1 MLEYISDE
9 VLRKAQEKI
18 GTTASNVAQSHT
30 LGMIETC
37 QQLAALNPDKVA
49 TLDVVLLLRVKRSFD
64 GKFTCGGRIKYVYQ
78 KRVNDAFDEVTLF
91 DPNPDLPGMENETS
105 EETETSAPSDESD
118 VVEPDV
124 VDEPE
129 QQDSPEP
136 PQESDLDRPALPPA
150 PKLLEAAPEKAKF
163 TVTREAF
170 IARLTSLPKPHE
182 LMKNEVEKFL
192 NEVIDFDDLSPELV
206 LNVMSDRESL
216 ENLIKDIKTELYTRH
231 DPEPQKSSEPENESQ
246 ESPKKKRGRKPKNAP
261 AEPAPTPQE
270 TPETAQ
276 QAPDLPLAGD
286 DMPPAVDDASDA
298 QEMPSDAERCERHH
312 PSGVRCCLK
321 KGHEG
326 NCCMTPEDRAIADE
340 WEKKNRKK

>member
-1 MLEYISDE
+1 MEITDI
-9 VLRKAQEKI
+9 VLHQTQEKI
-18 GTTASNVAQSHT
+18 GNAMSNLAESHT
-30 LGMIETC
+30 LGMLETC
-37 QQLAALNPDKVA
+37 EQLATFSEDGVA
-49 TLDVVLLLRVKRSFD
+49 TLDVLMKLKIKRCIDGRFDVKPDIVYDYKKRVKDSL
-64 GKFTCGGRIKYVYQ
+64 GWITVI
-78 KRVNDAFDEVTLF
+78 
-91 DPNPDLPGMENETS
+91 DPNPDLPGMEN
-105 EETETSAPSDESD
+105 ETSAPSDESD

-192 NEVIDFDDLSPELV
+192 NEVIDFNDLNPEFV

-216 ENLIKDIKTELYTRH
+216 ENIIKDIKTELYTRH

-246 ESPKKKRGRKPKNAP
+246 EPPKKKRGRKPKNAP

-286 DMPPAVDDASDA
+286 DMPPAADDASDA
-298 QEMPSDAERCERHH
+298 QEMPSDAERCEKLH

>member
-1 MLEYISDE
+1 MEITDI
-9 VLRKAQEKI
+9 VLHQTQEKI
-18 GTTASNVAQSHT
+18 GNAMSNLAESHT
-30 LGMIETC
+30 LGMLETC
-37 QQLAALNPDKVA
+37 EQLATFSEDGVA
-49 TLDVVLLLRVKRSFD
+49 TLDVLMKLKIKRCIDGRFDVKPDIVYDYKKRVKDSL
-64 GKFTCGGRIKYVYQ
+64 GWITVI
-78 KRVNDAFDEVTLF
+78 

-136 PQESDLDRPALPPA
+136 PQESDLDCPALPPA

-192 NEVIDFDDLSPELV
+192 NEVIDFNDLNPEFV

-216 ENLIKDIKTELYTRH
+216 ENIIKDIKTELYTRH
-231 DPEPQKSSEPENESQ
+231 DPEPQKSSGSENESQ
-246 ESPKKKRGRKPKNAP
+246 EPPKKKRGRKPKNAP

-298 QEMPSDAERCERHH
+298 QEIPSDAERCERHH

>member
-1 MLEYISDE
+1 MIKISDE
-9 VLRKAQEKI
+9 VLMKAQEKI
-18 GTTASNVAQSHT
+18 GNAASNLAQSHA
-30 LGMIETC
+30 LGMVETC
-37 QQLAALNPDKVA
+37 QQLAALNPDKIA
-49 TLDVVLLLRVKRSFD
+49 TLDVMMKLKLHRFLDGSFD
-64 GKFTCGGRIKYVYQ
+64 ITPSLVYDYK
-78 KRVNDAFDEVTLF
+78 KRVRDSLGPIKII
-91 DPNPDLPGMENETS
+91 DPNPDLPGMEKE
-105 EETETSAPSDESD
+105 SAEDVSTPSDESD

-124 VDEPE
+124 VDESEPL
-129 QQDSPEP
+129 DSPEP
-136 PQESDLDRPALPPA
+136 PPESDLDCPALPPA

-192 NEVIDFDDLSPELV
+192 NEVIDFDDLNPELV

-216 ENLIKDIKTELYTRH
+216 ENIIKDIKTELYTRH

-246 ESPKKKRGRKPKNAP
+246 EPPKKKRGRKPKNTP
-261 AEPAPTPQE
+261 TEPTPAPQE
-270 TPETAQ
+270 SSETAQ

-286 DMPPAVDDASDA
+286 DMPPAADDASDA
-298 QEMPSDAERCERHH
+298 QKMPSDAERCEKLH

-321 KGHEG
+321 KGHDG
-326 NCCMTPEDRAIADE
+326 NCCMTAEDRKIADE

>member
-1 MLEYISDE
+1 MEITDI
-9 VLRKAQEKI
+9 VLHQTQEKI
-18 GTTASNVAQSHT
+18 GNAMSNLAESHT
-30 LGMIETC
+30 LGMLETC
-37 QQLAALNPDKVA
+37 EQLATFSEDGVA
-49 TLDVVLLLRVKRSFD
+49 TLDVLMKLKIKRCIDGRFDVKPDIVYDYKKRVKDSL
-64 GKFTCGGRIKYVYQ
+64 GWITVI
-78 KRVNDAFDEVTLF
+78 
-91 DPNPDLPGMENETS
+91 DPNPDLPGMEN
-105 EETETSAPSDESD
+105 ETSAPSDESD

-192 NEVIDFDDLSPELV
+192 NEVIDFNDLNPEFV

-216 ENLIKDIKTELYTRH
+216 ENIIKDIKTELYTRH

-246 ESPKKKRGRKPKNAP
+246 EPPKKKRGRKPKNAP

-298 QEMPSDAERCERHH
+298 QEIPSDAERCERHH

>member
-1 MLEYISDE
+1 MLS
-9 VLRKAQEKI
+9 
-18 GTTASNVAQSHT
+18 
-30 LGMIETC
+30 
-37 QQLAALNPDKVA
+37 
-49 TLDVVLLLRVKRSFD
+49 
-64 GKFTCGGRIKYVYQ
+64 
-78 KRVNDAFDEVTLF
+78 
-91 DPNPDLPGMENETS
+91 
-105 EETETSAPSDESD
+105 
-118 VVEPDV
+118 
-124 VDEPE
+124 
-129 QQDSPEP
+129 
-136 PQESDLDRPALPPA
+136 PA

-192 NEVIDFDDLSPELV
+192 NEVIDFNDLNPEFV

-216 ENLIKDIKTELYTRH
+216 ENIIKDIKTELYTRH

-246 ESPKKKRGRKPKNAP
+246 EPPKKKRGRKPKNAP

-286 DMPPAVDDASDA
+286 DMPPAADDASDA
-298 QEMPSDAERCERHH
+298 QEMPSDAERCEKLH

>member
-1 MLEYISDE
+1 MEITDI
-9 VLRKAQEKI
+9 VLHQTQEKI
-18 GTTASNVAQSHT
+18 GNAMSNLAESHT
-30 LGMIETC
+30 LGMLETC
-37 QQLAALNPDKVA
+37 EQLATFSEDGVA
-49 TLDVVLLLRVKRSFD
+49 TLDVLMKLKIKRCIDGRFDVKPDIVYDYKKRVKDSL
-64 GKFTCGGRIKYVYQ
+64 GWITVI
-78 KRVNDAFDEVTLF
+78 
-91 DPNPDLPGMENETS
+91 DPNPDLPGMEN
-105 EETETSAPSDESD
+105 ETSAPSDESD

-192 NEVIDFDDLSPELV
+192 NEVIDFNDLNPEFV

-216 ENLIKDIKTELYTRH
+216 ENIIKDIKTELYTRH

-246 ESPKKKRGRKPKNAP
+246 EPPKKKRGRKPKNAP

>member
-1 MLEYISDE
+1 MIGISDE
-9 VLRKAQEKI
+9 VLRTAQEKI
-18 GTTASNVAQSHT
+18 GNAASNLAQSHA
-30 LGMIETC
+30 LGMVETC
-37 QQLAALNPDKVA
+37 QQLAALNPDKIA
-49 TLDVVLLLRVKRSFD
+49 TLDVMMKIKLHRNLDGSFD
-64 GKFTCGGRIKYVYQ
+64 ITPSLVYDYK
-78 KRVNDAFDEVTLF
+78 KRVRDSLGPIKII
-91 DPNPDLPGMENETS
+91 DPNPDLPGMEKENA
-105 EETETSAPSDESD
+105 EEVSAPSDESD

-136 PQESDLDRPALPPA
+136 PQESDLDCPALPPA

-192 NEVIDFDDLSPELV
+192 NEVIDFNDLNPEFV

-216 ENLIKDIKTELYTRH
+216 ENIIKDIKTELYTRH

-246 ESPKKKRGRKPKNAP
+246 EPPKKKRGRKPKNAP
-261 AEPAPTPQE
+261 AEPAPAPQE

-286 DMPPAVDDASDA
+286 DMPPAADDASDT

>member
-1 MLEYISDE
+1 MEITDI
-9 VLRKAQEKI
+9 VLHQTQEKI
-18 GTTASNVAQSHT
+18 GNAMSNLAESHT
-30 LGMIETC
+30 LGMLETC
-37 QQLAALNPDKVA
+37 EQLATFSEDGVA
-49 TLDVVLLLRVKRSFD
+49 TLDVLMKLKIKRCIDGRFDVKPDIVYDYKKRVKDSL
-64 GKFTCGGRIKYVYQ
+64 GWITVI
-78 KRVNDAFDEVTLF
+78 

>member
-1 MLEYISDE
+1 MEITDI
-9 VLRKAQEKI
+9 VLHQTQEKI
-18 GTTASNVAQSHT
+18 GNAMSNLAESHT
-30 LGMIETC
+30 LGMLETC
-37 QQLAALNPDKVA
+37 EQLATFSEDGVA
-49 TLDVVLLLRVKRSFD
+49 TLDVLMKLKIKRCIDGRFDVKPDIVYDYKKRVKDSL
-64 GKFTCGGRIKYVYQ
+64 GWITVI
-78 KRVNDAFDEVTLF
+78 

-286 DMPPAVDDASDA
+286 DASDA

>member
-1 MLEYISDE
+1 MEITDI
-9 VLRKAQEKI
+9 VLHQTQEKI
-18 GTTASNVAQSHT
+18 GNAMSNLAESHT
-30 LGMIETC
+30 LGMLETC
-37 QQLAALNPDKVA
+37 EQLATFSEDGVA
-49 TLDVVLLLRVKRSFD
+49 TLDVLMKLKIKRCIDGRFDVKPDIVYDYKKRVKDSL
-64 GKFTCGGRIKYVYQ
+64 GWITVI
-78 KRVNDAFDEVTLF
+78 

-192 NEVIDFDDLSPELV
+192 NEVIDFNDLNPEFV

-216 ENLIKDIKTELYTRH
+216 ENIIKDIKTELYTRH

-246 ESPKKKRGRKPKNAP
+246 EPPKKKRGRKPKNAP

-286 DMPPAVDDASDA
+286 DMPPAADDASDA
-298 QEMPSDAERCERHH
+298 QEMPSDAERCEKLH

>member
-1 MLEYISDE
+1 MEITDI
-9 VLRKAQEKI
+9 VLHQTQEKI
-18 GTTASNVAQSHT
+18 GNAMSNLAESHT
-30 LGMIETC
+30 LGMLETC
-37 QQLAALNPDKVA
+37 EQLATFSEDGVA
-49 TLDVVLLLRVKRSFD
+49 TLDVLMKLKIKRCIDGRFDVKPDIVYDYKKRVKDSL
-64 GKFTCGGRIKYVYQ
+64 GWITVI
-78 KRVNDAFDEVTLF
+78 
-91 DPNPDLPGMENETS
+91 DPNPDLPGMEN
-105 EETETSAPSDESD
+105 ETSAPSDESD

-192 NEVIDFDDLSPELV
+192 NEVIDFNDLNPEFV

-216 ENLIKDIKTELYTRH
+216 ENIIKDIKTELYTRH

-246 ESPKKKRGRKPKNAP
+246 EPPKKKRGRKPKNAP

-298 QEMPSDAERCERHH
+298 QEMTSDAERCERHH

>member
-1 MLEYISDE
+1 MYDY
-9 VLRKAQEKI
+9 KK
-18 GTTASNVAQSHT
+18 
-30 LGMIETC
+30 
-37 QQLAALNPDKVA
+37 
-49 TLDVVLLLRVKRSFD
+49 RVKDSL
-64 GKFTCGGRIKYVYQ
+64 GWITVI
-78 KRVNDAFDEVTLF
+78 
-91 DPNPDLPGMENETS
+91 DPNPDLPGMEN
-105 EETETSAPSDESD
+105 ETSAPSDESD

-192 NEVIDFDDLSPELV
+192 NEVIDFNDLSPELV

-216 ENLIKDIKTELYTRH
+216 ENIIKDIKTELYTRH

-246 ESPKKKRGRKPKNAP
+246 EPPKKKRGRKPKNAP

-298 QEMPSDAERCERHH
+298 QEMTSDAERCERHH

>member
-1 MLEYISDE
+1 M
-9 VLRKAQEKI
+9 
-18 GTTASNVAQSHT
+18 
-30 LGMIETC
+30 
-37 QQLAALNPDKVA
+37 
-49 TLDVVLLLRVKRSFD
+49 
-64 GKFTCGGRIKYVYQ
+64 
-78 KRVNDAFDEVTLF
+78 
-91 DPNPDLPGMENETS
+91 
-105 EETETSAPSDESD
+105 
-118 VVEPDV
+118 
-124 VDEPE
+124 
-129 QQDSPEP
+129 
-136 PQESDLDRPALPPA
+136 
-150 PKLLEAAPEKAKF
+150 
-163 TVTREAF
+163 TREAF

-192 NEVIDFDDLSPELV
+192 NEVIDFNDLNPEFV

-216 ENLIKDIKTELYTRH
+216 ENIIKDIKTELYTRH

-246 ESPKKKRGRKPKNAP
+246 EPPKKKRGRKPKNAP

-298 QEMPSDAERCERHH
+298 QEIPSDAERCERHH

>member
-1 MLEYISDE
+1 MEITDI
-9 VLRKAQEKI
+9 VLHQTQEKI
-18 GTTASNVAQSHT
+18 GNAMSNLAESHT
-30 LGMIETC
+30 LGMLETC
-37 QQLAALNPDKVA
+37 EQLATFSEDGVA
-49 TLDVVLLLRVKRSFD
+49 TLDVLMKLKIKRCIDGRFDVKPDIVYDYKKRVKDSL
-64 GKFTCGGRIKYVYQ
+64 GWITVI
-78 KRVNDAFDEVTLF
+78 
-91 DPNPDLPGMENETS
+91 DPNPDLPGMEN
-105 EETETSAPSDESD
+105 ETSAPSDESD

-124 VDEPE
+124 VDESEP
-129 QQDSPEP
+129 QDSPEP

-150 PKLLEAAPEKAKF
+150 PKLLDAAPETAKF

-192 NEVIDFDDLSPELV
+192 NEVIYFDDLSPELV

-286 DMPPAVDDASDA
+286 DMPPAADDASDA

>member
-1 MLEYISDE
+1 MIGISDE
-9 VLRKAQEKI
+9 VLRTAQEKI
-18 GTTASNVAQSHT
+18 GNAASNLAQSHA
-30 LGMIETC
+30 LGMVETC
-37 QQLAALNPDKVA
+37 QQLAALNPDKIA
-49 TLDVVLLLRVKRSFD
+49 TLDVMMKIKLHRNLDGSFD
-64 GKFTCGGRIKYVYQ
+64 ITPSLVYDYK
-78 KRVNDAFDEVTLF
+78 KRVRDSLGPIKII
-91 DPNPDLPGMENETS
+91 DPNPDLPGMEKENTE
-105 EETETSAPSDESD
+105 ETSAPSDEPD

-182 LMKNEVEKFL
+182 LMRNEVEKFL
-192 NEVIDFDDLSPELV
+192 NEVVDFDDLNPELV

-246 ESPKKKRGRKPKNAP
+246 EPPKKKRGRKPKNAP
-261 AEPAPTPQE
+261 AEPAPAPPE
-270 TPETAQ
+270 PPETAQ

-286 DMPPAVDDASDA
+286 DMPPAADDASDT

>member
-1 MLEYISDE
+1 MEITDI
-9 VLRKAQEKI
+9 VLHQTQEKI
-18 GTTASNVAQSHT
+18 GNAMSNLAESHT
-30 LGMIETC
+30 LGMLETC
-37 QQLAALNPDKVA
+37 EQLATFSEDGVA
-49 TLDVVLLLRVKRSFD
+49 TLDVLMKLKIKRCIDGRFDVKPDIVYDYKKRVKDSL
-64 GKFTCGGRIKYVYQ
+64 GWITVI
-78 KRVNDAFDEVTLF
+78 
-91 DPNPDLPGMENETS
+91 DPNPDLPGMEN
-105 EETETSAPSDESD
+105 ETSAPSDESD

-192 NEVIDFDDLSPELV
+192 NEVIDFNDLNPEFV

-216 ENLIKDIKTELYTRH
+216 ENIIKDIKTELYTRH

-246 ESPKKKRGRKPKNAP
+246 EPPKKKRGRKPKNAP
-261 AEPAPTPQE
+261 AEPAPAPPE
-270 TPETAQ
+270 PPETAQ

-286 DMPPAVDDASDA
+286 DMPPAADDASDA